1 MTPGSA
7 QQAAMRILLEDIEPL
22 VQRTEEVAAT
32 LKAVERDLHSEL
44 VTLNAAVRQGCE
56 MQPLLL
62 EAGRTL
68 TGAAGRIERGARLQ
82 TSGSGAGGMPRA
94 AAGRAWMF
102 ASILVSALLS
112 STMLALAGWMLGADV
127 LEYARAGQAL
137 KQVWPT
143 LDADTRAKVQQAL
156 DRR

>member
-7 QQAAMRILLEDIEPL
+7 QQAALRILLEDIEPL

-44 VTLNAAVRQGCE
+44 QTLNAVVRQGCE

-82 TSGSGAGGMPRA
+82 TSASGAVGMPRP

-102 ASILVSALLS
+102 ASILASALLS
-112 STMLALAGWMLGADV
+112 STMLALAGWTLGADV
-127 LEYARAGQAL
+127 LEFARAGQAL

>member
-7 QQAAMRILLEDIEPL
+7 QQAALRILLEDIEPL

-44 VTLNAAVRQGCE
+44 QTLNAVVRQGCE

-82 TSGSGAGGMPRA
+82 TSGSGAGGMRRA
-94 AAGRAWMF
+94 STGRA
-102 ASILVSALLS
+102 
-112 STMLALAGWMLGADV
+112 
-127 LEYARAGQAL
+127 
-137 KQVWPT
+137 
-143 LDADTRAKVQQAL
+143 
-156 DRR
+156 